1 MPELVQWLT
10 SLPLSLAIRRIGWAI
25 PLMQTVHILANGIV
39 LSSVIMID
47 LRIWGIARSRTLAES
62 THRFIPWI
70 WVAMGLMTVT
80 GAGLILAAPRRTL
93 LDPSF
98 QVKMALTALA
108 IPATLM
114 LQAVLGRNHK
124 GWDEK
129 GAGLAAG
136 FAAASLLILWIAVT
150 FAGRGRWMVGILSR

>member
-10 SLPLSLAIRRIGWAI
+10 NLPLSLAIRKIGWVI
-25 PLMQTVHILANGIV
+25 PLMQTIHILANGIV

-47 LRIWGIARSRTLAES
+47 VRMWGIARSRTLAES
-62 THRFIPWI
+62 THRFIPWV
-70 WVAMGLMTVT
+70 WAAMVLLTLT

-98 QVKMALTALA
+98 QVKMILTALA
-108 IPATLM
+108 IPATLL
-114 LQAVLGRNHK
+114 LQAVLGGNHK
-124 GWDEK
+124 KWDEK

-136 FAAASLLILWIAVT
+136 LAAAALLFLWIAIT
-150 FAGRGRWMVGILSR
+150 FAGRGRWMVGLVGR